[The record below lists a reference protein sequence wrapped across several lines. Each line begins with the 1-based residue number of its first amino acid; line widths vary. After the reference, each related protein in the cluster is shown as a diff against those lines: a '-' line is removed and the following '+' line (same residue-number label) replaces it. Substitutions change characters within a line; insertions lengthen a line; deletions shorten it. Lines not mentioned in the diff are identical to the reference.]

1 VINSSSSSSSSS
13 ISSSI
18 NDDDGTSPS
27 LETPVPMNQ
36 IDVVYPLDAPLSV
49 RELEA
54 IQRLVEDFVAA

>member
-1 VINSSSSSSSSS
+1 
-13 ISSSI
+13 
-18 NDDDGTSPS
+18 
-27 LETPVPMNQ
+27 MNQ